1 MLTEVPGAPEKL
13 TVAETSKSSIKLTWA
28 VPGSDGGT
36 PVTGY
41 QIERCLADS
50 TRWIRVGR
58 STETSYADKEVVEDT
73 TYLYRVIAENK
84 VGPGPPCEPTQPVTA
99 KDPWSESL
107 SSCSSLKKSSFLRC
121 CCYTSSVFRSS
132 AGRAR
137 SPRQN
142 FRDCWSKMVLQ
153 AGCSSC
159 RPANNIKPLKEK
171 VNFTKVG
178 IVTQRETFLLLI
190 LP

>member
-1 MLTEVPGAPEKL
+1 VLTEVPGAPEKL

-28 VPGSDGGT
+28 APGSDGGT

-58 STETSYADKEVVEDT
+58 STETSYTDKEVVEDT

-99 KDPWSESL
+99 KDPWSEFL
-107 SSCSSLKKSSFLRC
+107 SSCSSLKSLRFFAAVVIPAPFFGAVQVGPDLPDR
-121 CCYTSSVFRSS
+121 TFGI
-132 AGRAR
+132 AGAKW
-137 SPRQN
+137 
-142 FRDCWSKMVLQ
+142 FLQ

-178 IVTQRETFLLLI
+178 IVAQRETFLLLI